1 MGQFT
6 HSLDDKGRVS
16 LPARFRNGEAGQCFV
31 ATRGIGGECLFLYPF
46 PEWEKVV
53 ERLERQKARVDP
65 RQRRLYLQMMQN
77 TVETPVDGQGRI
89 STPQRLLELV
99 GIEGEVTFVGAGEV
113 IEMWN
118 PERYAN
124 YVAGSGEELDGWL
137 LRYL

>member
-1 MGQFT
+1 M
-6 HSLDDKGRVS
+6 
-16 LPARFRNGEAGQCFV
+16 
-31 ATRGIGGECLFLYPF
+31 
-46 PEWEKVV
+46 

-99 GIEGEVTFVGAGEV
+99 GIEAEVTFVGAGEV

-118 PERYAN
+118 PERYAK